1 MSAAHLRSELP
12 RSKPIRQPFLGSF
25 AFETSAYSKLSDW
38 PGGGVVGLHGT
49 LQPWLLGQAVSH
61 GCVRLSN
68 ATANFLRSRV
78 PVGTP
83 IRIRR

>member
-1 MSAAHLRSELP
+1 MRARRVAAA
-12 RSKPIRQPFLGSF
+12 K
-25 AFETSAYSKLSDW
+25 AFEARAYSKLSEW
-38 PGGGVVGLHGT
+38 PGGGVVGMHGT
-49 LQPWLLGQAVSH
+49 WQPELLGRAVSH

-68 ATANFLRSRV
+68 ETAAFFRSRV